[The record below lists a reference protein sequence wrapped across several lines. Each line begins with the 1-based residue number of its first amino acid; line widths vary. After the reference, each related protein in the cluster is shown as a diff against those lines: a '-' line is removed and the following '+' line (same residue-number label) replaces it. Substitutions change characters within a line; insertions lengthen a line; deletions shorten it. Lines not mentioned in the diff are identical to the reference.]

1 MKKKLFVICALLL
14 ALLLTGC
21 GENEELSID
30 GVWQMDVSVI
40 GEGVDEN
47 TTGYVEY
54 EFFGG
59 YGRRTDCVNGEIRS
73 AEGFTYT
80 LNEDAVVL
88 SFEDGTE
95 QEYTWAV
102 SGKNLVLADLSAETQ
117 LESVKR
123 NSVAYLPD
131 GYIAPLELTIGVNV
145 GDRLLSHTETAQLL
159 QLLRSAKAEKQT
171 EEPYSGMV
179 LKSFYAIGN
188 DAFELEL
195 IDGVLYC
202 GNKETAYKLSNSDEI
217 ECFLAELIASQKTA
231 ENMVV
236 VEGVWRSETA
246 NEYIYSDYEFFDG
259 RGRYIGYGASGIY
272 SVMDFSY
279 TIEGDTLSWCMD
291 STWKKKDFT
300 ISYDGEILRMD
311 AADVSLE
318 LVPVERKS
326 VPYLPDGFIEPV
338 QVTRTE
344 DGKAV
349 QLKELENGQLLE
361 LLRSNEVSGRQT
373 VTLPIKVQYSIGNEG
388 FQIKWGQ
395 GLLYLVEEEQATV
408 YTLSKAA
415 EIQRFIEELTWEE
428 APKAVEKIEPAN
440 VVDVRKTEKTVKEL
454 SLSADKCAE
463 ICKLLNQGQAT
474 AMGEEEL
481 SREAYFYSITVE
493 NYEGYERV
501 VFLSDNGRV
510 YMNGQ
515 RYELT
520 TANELLGKLTLWAD
534 EMRIVQ
540 YGNDITEWNAACG
553 ESQEVDL
560 VGTPDAADV
569 VWSSSNDAVCAVAG
583 KNNSA
588 EITAVGLGEAV
599 ITVQWQGRSDSI
611 AVTVKEAVDYTS
623 KISDEDLRAAEQLAR
638 EDYEAWRE
646 EDWCLSMKVLEA
658 VVNEEESQRMRKN
671 YEGCRDG
678 WNREYMTEDFV
689 AVKVTYECELDHNKI
704 WYDDGK
710 ITRHTYL
717 TRADAESPWEIWDYG
732 YA

>member
-1 MKKKLFVICALLL
+1 MKKKLFAICLLL
-14 ALLLTGC
+14 MALLLTGC
-21 GENEELSID
+21 GGSDASID
-30 GVWQMDVSVI
+30 GVWRAK
-40 GEGVDEN
+40 N
-47 TTGYVEY
+47 TEY
-54 EFFGG
+54 EFSDGL
-59 YGRRTDCVNGEIRS
+59 GRRIDYVDGKIQG

-80 LNEDAVVL
+80 VNENTVTL
-88 SFEDGTE
+88 LFEDGAE
-95 QEYTWAV
+95 QEYTWTV

-117 LESVKR
+117 LKSVKR
-123 NSVAYLPD
+123 NSVPYLPD
-131 GYIAPLELTIGVNV
+131 GYIAPLKLTIGVNV
-145 GDRLLSHTETAQLL
+145 GDRLLSHIETAQLL
-159 QLLRSAKAEKQT
+159 QLLRSAKAEKQSKDS
-171 EEPYSGMV
+171 YSGEV

-217 ECFLAELIASQKTA
+217 ERFLADLIANQKTA
-231 ENMVV
+231 ENMAA

-246 NEYIYSDYEFFDG
+246 NEYVYSDYEFFDG

-279 TIEGDTLSWCMD
+279 TIEGDTLSWRMD
-291 STWKKKDFT
+291 STWKEKDFT
-300 ISYDGEILRMD
+300 ISRNGEMLTME

-318 LVPVERKS
+318 LIPVERKS
-326 VPYLPDGFIEPV
+326 VPYLPDGYVAPM
-338 QVTRTE
+338 QVTRIE

-361 LLRSNEVSGRQT
+361 LLRSNEVSYRKT
-373 VTLPIKVQYSIGNEG
+373 VTLPINVQYSIGNES

-395 GLLYLVEEEQATV
+395 GLLYLTEGEQATV

-428 APKAVEKIEPAN
+428 APKAVEKLEPSN
-440 VVDVRKTEKTVKEL
+440 VIDVRKTEKTVKEL

-493 NYEGYERV
+493 NHEGYERV

-520 TANELLGKLTLWAD
+520 TANELLEKIALWAD

-560 VGTPDAADV
+560 VGTYDAADV
-569 VWSSSNDAVCAVAG
+569 VWSSSNDAVCAVVG

-588 EITAVGLGEAV
+588 EITAVGPGEAV
-599 ITVQWQGRSDSI
+599 ITVQWQDRSDSI

-623 KISDEDLRAAEQLAR
+623 KIPDEDLRAAEQLAR
-638 EDYEAWRE
+638 KDYEAWSE

-678 WNREYMTEDFV
+678 WNREYMTENYIT
-689 AVKVTYECELDHNKI
+689 VKVTYECKLDHTKI

-710 ITRHTYL
+710 ITRHTIL
-717 TRADAESPWEIWDYG
+717 TRADADSPWEITDYG
-732 YA
+732 PAG